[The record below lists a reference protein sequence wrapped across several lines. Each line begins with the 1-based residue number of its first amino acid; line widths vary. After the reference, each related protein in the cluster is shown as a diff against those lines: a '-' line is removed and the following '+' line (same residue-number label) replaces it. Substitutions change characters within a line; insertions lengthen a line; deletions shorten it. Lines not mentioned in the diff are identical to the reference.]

1 MKARILITVSV
12 AAMAATLLWAGVDLT
27 NAKCPIAGGAANAE
41 TSVDYKGGK
50 VYFCCGGCDKTFKE
64 NTAAYAAKAN
74 HQLVVTGQAKQIAC
88 PLAGEPIDAKVTAK
102 VDGAT
107 VAFCCA
113 HCRESVEALA
123 DDAARIEM
131 LFNDA
136 AFAKGFK
143 VGD

>member
-1 MKARILITVSV
+1 MKTRLSIVIAALALAVS
-12 AAMAATLLWAGVDLT
+12 LLWADVDLT
-27 NAKCPIAGGAANAE
+27 NAKCPVAGGPANAE
-41 TSVDYKGGK
+41 TSVPYKGGK

-74 HQLVVTGQAKQIAC
+74 HQLFVSGQAKQIAC
-88 PLAGEPIDAKVTAK
+88 PLTGEPLDAEVTAK

-107 VAFCCA
+107 VAFCCQ
-113 HCRESVEALA
+113 HCRESIAKL
-123 DDAARIEM
+123 DDAKKIEM
-131 LFNDA
+131 LFNDE